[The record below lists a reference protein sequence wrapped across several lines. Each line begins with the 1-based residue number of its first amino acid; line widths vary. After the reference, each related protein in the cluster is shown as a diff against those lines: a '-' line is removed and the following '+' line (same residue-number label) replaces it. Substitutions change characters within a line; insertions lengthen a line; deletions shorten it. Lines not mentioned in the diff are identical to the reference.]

1 MTFDLPTAATTLGLV
16 VMAAGDTKS
25 SGVFFFIEWPDPA
38 ISATTAGSGDGGGW
52 PRTVSVGAMRNRS
65 GASGFSCMDAGTIC
79 ANDTLQLYGPFPTC
93 LALPDVHSSPAFSL
107 PLCHRCHESFT
118 SARGKW
124 RKASPSLVTFCGRP
138 STPPVDCPQTHADH
152 CHTAGILPMITAR
165 TRTQAD
171 TGLTLRAFVDNNLAE
186 CFWQTNRVAIMVEA
200 PATPE
205 AAAAVVNTGMPAV
218 KLQAAAAWQV
228 GGIWISKEEMLATP
242 RPDAGGTADPQLT
255 APVVTA
261 HGPLTVDK

>member
-1 MTFDLPTAATTLGLV
+1 
-16 VMAAGDTKS
+16 
-25 SGVFFFIEWPDPA
+25 
-38 ISATTAGSGDGGGW
+38 
-52 PRTVSVGAMRNRS
+52 
-65 GASGFSCMDAGTIC
+65 
-79 ANDTLQLYGPFPTC
+79 
-93 LALPDVHSSPAFSL
+93 
-107 PLCHRCHESFT
+107 
-118 SARGKW
+118 
-124 RKASPSLVTFCGRP
+124 
-138 STPPVDCPQTHADH
+138 
-152 CHTAGILPMITAR
+152 MITAR

-242 RPDAGGTADPQLT
+242 RPDAGGTADPQPT

-261 HGPLTVDK
+261 HGPLTVGK